1 MNREQLSKY
10 KKNKRDI
17 ENLDGII
24 AKLQERLDAVPVV
37 SGKVTK
43 SSDEFPYI
51 EEHVQVRVEEP
62 KAATALKMR
71 IHEKEKRKDQLIREN
86 EKVEKYITA
95 MPDGTTKDIF
105 EMVPKYL
112 PIFNNRTVKHIILTS
127 GRAGT
132 KSSYAAI
139 RTDYQIVSDP
149 HGSAVV
155 LRKHHNKLRKTV
167 YKEMIRGINRLGIS
181 KNKFTITKSPME
193 ITYKKYGTTIYFSGS
208 DGIDDTKGIIDEDK
222 PIKLVVLDE
231 LTRNQS

>member
-10 KKNKRDI
+10 KKNQRDI

-43 SSDEFPYI
+43 SSDDFPYI

-86 EKVEKYITA
+86 EKVEKYIAA

-105 EMVPKYL
+105 EMVYL
-112 PIFNNRTVKHIILTS
+112 DGMTQNEVAEYLGYTKGRISQIITETVK
-127 GRAGT
+127 
-132 KSSYAAI
+132 
-139 RTDYQIVSDP
+139 D
-149 HGSAVV
+149 
-155 LRKHHNKLRKTV
+155 
-167 YKEMIRGINRLGIS
+167 
-181 KNKFTITKSPME
+181 
-193 ITYKKYGTTIYFSGS
+193 
-208 DGIDDTKGIIDEDK
+208 
-222 PIKLVVLDE
+222 
-231 LTRNQS
+231 

>member
-43 SSDEFPYI
+43 SSDDFPYI

-71 IHEKEKRKDQLIREN
+71 IREKEKRKDQLIREN
-86 EKVEKYITA
+86 EEVEKYIAA

-105 EMVPKYL
+105 EMVFLDGMTQKEVGESVGYTQSMVSKVIKDTL
-112 PIFNNRTVKHIILTS
+112 KHS
-127 GRAGT
+127 
-132 KSSYAAI
+132 
-139 RTDYQIVSDP
+139 
-149 HGSAVV
+149 
-155 LRKHHNKLRKTV
+155 
-167 YKEMIRGINRLGIS
+167 
-181 KNKFTITKSPME
+181 
-193 ITYKKYGTTIYFSGS
+193 
-208 DGIDDTKGIIDEDK
+208 
-222 PIKLVVLDE
+222 
-231 LTRNQS
+231 